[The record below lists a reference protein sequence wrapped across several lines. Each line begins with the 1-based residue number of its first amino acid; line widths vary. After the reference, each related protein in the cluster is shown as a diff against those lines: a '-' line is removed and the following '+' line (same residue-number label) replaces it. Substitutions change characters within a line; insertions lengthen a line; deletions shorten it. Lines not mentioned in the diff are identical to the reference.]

1 MGKPKKS
8 NPVLLIQEDDV
19 ENIVISQPETKTR
32 KKKAMSS
39 AKASFV
45 KKSGHSNEDDF
56 SALIGGEKIKGT
68 GKGDV
73 LKNGHKFSL
82 KQICARIQFALYG
95 KNSKNWVETS
105 PSALKC
111 KSILSIYPNSFAEYQ
126 KNKTHYKTL
135 LREKMVDFKDHLSIK
150 DNLKEYLSLVI
161 TNFGDVNYVVMKDD
175 TNQFIFDANEV
186 IDTIVSNGIIAN
198 SRAIKNGDTPEQKV
212 LITIPQ
218 GKRFVNL
225 IELETRNS
233 SEGHYAEFLCVCNAK
248 KLFNLLTTSITEE
261 KIFNDNLVVRGK
273 AIKDFQEKILD

>member
-8 NPVLLIQEDDV
+8 KPVLLIEEDDV
-19 ENIVISQPETKTR
+19 ENVIISQPETKTR

-56 SALIGGEKIKGT
+56 STLIGGEKIKGT

-82 KQICARIQFALYG
+82 KQICERIQFALYG
-95 KNSKNWVETS
+95 KDSENWVETS
-105 PSALKC
+105 PSASKC
-111 KSILSIYPNSFAEYQ
+111 KNILSIYPDSFAEYQ
-126 KNKTHYKTL
+126 GNKTHYKTL
-135 LREKMVDFKDHLSIK
+135 LRKKMVDFKDHLSIK

-161 TNFGDVNYVVMKDD
+161 TKSGEVDFMVMKNKTD
-175 TNQFIFDANEV
+175 QFIFDASEV
-186 IDTIVSNGIIAN
+186 IDTIVSNGIIVN
-198 SRAIKNGDTPEQKV
+198 SKAIKKGDTPEQKV
-212 LITIPQ
+212 LITIPK

-233 SEGHYAEFLCVCNAK
+233 SEGHYAKFLCVCNRDR
-248 KLFNLLTTSITEE
+248 LFNLLTTSITEE